1 MEFGN
6 YAGVF
11 NYYRLV
17 DVVISRMGEPVTKTP
32 ADRMEEEQD
41 SECGT
46 QEIPIAPE
54 ISQMPTVDPTQFLQ
68 LMFQQM
74 QRASIFPQPV
84 HVDYLALAL
93 PHRPPTFSGDVDPV
107 ALDDWQYKL
116 NRVFQSIGCPENR
129 KVEVAVQ
136 FLDGPALHWWRSTEI
151 NRDEV
156 MGWNEFI
163 EKLRSHFFY

>member
-17 DVVISRMGEPVTKTP
+17 DVVISRMGEPVSKTMV
-32 ADRMEEEQD
+32 DRIAEEQD
-41 SECGT
+41 SECGI

-54 ISQMPTVDPTQFLQ
+54 IPQMPTVDPTQFLQ

-93 PHRPPTFSGDVDPV
+93 PHRPPTFSGDVDPAV
-107 ALDDWQYKL
+107 LDDWQYKL
-116 NRVFQSIGCPENR
+116 NRVFFF
-129 KVEVAVQ
+129 KA
-136 FLDGPALHWWRSTEI
+136 LDVLR
-151 NRDEV
+151 
-156 MGWNEFI
+156 I
-163 EKLRSHFFY
+163 ER